1 MQQLYSNSKWSY
13 HSNLITLRKL
23 RVAKKLWRW
32 LLSGGY
38 VPSGVIKLLH
48 VRNYLERTE
57 SSPPDWLIGNKKNPI
72 CQLLH
77 ESAVNLAKNIR
88 ELCQQKMIT
97 TPSFIFKPWIRV
109 HFFIVLLA
117 LCFKLTP
124 NLKSTCLVYMK
135 LEIILLWSC
144 KHSSWFNFGSITWQ
158 KVHPISV
165 KHALH

>member
-1 MQQLYSNSKWSY
+1 MGLLRSSDGDCWEKVTCLPESLSFCTLETIWNGRRVLR
-13 HSNLITLRKL
+13 LI
-23 RVAKKLWRW
+23 
-32 LLSGGY
+32 
-38 VPSGVIKLLH
+38 
-48 VRNYLERTE
+48 
-57 SSPPDWLIGNKKNPI
+57 DWLETKKNPI

-144 KHSSWFNFGSITWQ
+144 KRSLWFNFGSSINQ
-158 KVHPISV
+158 IVHQIGA
-165 KHALH
+165 KYAFQ